1 MALDDGSPDQAPQYS
16 VLWGPAMP
24 ASPATVRALGCPASV
39 GKPLLT
45 HPSGLWRPSHQAVTW
60 SSQEMV
66 ITQGMW
72 PVAIGPDPLEVSG
85 EKPSAL
91 IQCCPGT
98 TECLSLTSSLLHP
111 DTPHTTC
118 VPGWDSRGSLHRVA
132 AFPSDQ
138 SQVPMPLPLDPH
150 IGSTAINA

>member
-1 MALDDGSPDQAPQYS
+1 
-16 VLWGPAMP
+16 
-24 ASPATVRALGCPASV
+24 
-39 GKPLLT
+39 
-45 HPSGLWRPSHQAVTW
+45 
-60 SSQEMV
+60 MV